1 MSDVITK
8 LVNDAGDLRTAL
20 SDTRYAHMNKTTV
33 VHSNAMGILTFIMG
47 YYFKDDPNK
56 EQPLHRHL
64 QMVYDWLEYSHGL
77 PAGMFTKMQEG
88 NRVWYSFRNLYEMYE
103 DADTKLTFSEWMAE
117 TEKKT
122 DHAG

>member
-1 MSDVITK
+1 
-8 LVNDAGDLRTAL
+8 
-20 SDTRYAHMNKTTV
+20 MNKTTV

-47 YYFKDDPNK
+47 YYFKNDPDKK
-56 EQPLHRHL
+56 EPLHRDL

-77 PAGMFTKMQEG
+77 PSGMFIKMLEG
-88 NRVWYSFRNLYEMYE
+88 NRVWYSFRNLYEMYKDTE
-103 DADTKLTFSEWMAE
+103 TKLTFSEWMAE

>member
-1 MSDVITK
+1 
-8 LVNDAGDLRTAL
+8 
-20 SDTRYAHMNKTTV
+20 MNKTTV

-47 YYFKDDPNK
+47 YYFKNDPHK
-56 EQPLHRHL
+56 EQPLHRDL

-77 PAGMFTKMQEG
+77 PAGMFTKMLEG
-88 NRVWYSFRNLYEMYE
+88 NRVWYSFRNLYEMYK
-103 DADTKLTFSEWMAE
+103 DADTKLTFSEWMQE

>member
-33 VHSNAMGILTFIMG
+33 VHSNAMGILKFIME
-47 YYFKDDPNK
+47 YHFKSDLRGKMTLLRDI
-56 EQPLHRHL
+56 

-77 PAGMFTKMQEG
+77 PANMFTKMQDG
-88 NRVWYSFRNLYEMYE
+88 NRLWYSFRDFYEQYRE
-103 DADTKLTFSEWMAE
+103 SDSKLTFCEWMEE
-117 TEKKT
+117 TDKKT

>member
-47 YYFKDDPNK
+47 YYFKNDPDKK
-56 EQPLHRHL
+56 EPLHRDL
-64 QMVYDWLEYSHGL
+64 QMVYDWLEYSHDL
-77 PAGMFTKMQEG
+77 PAAMFTKMQEG
-88 NRVWYSFRNLYEMYE
+88 NRVWYSFRNLYEMYK
-103 DADTKLTFSEWMAE
+103 DADTKLTFSEWMVE

>member
-1 MSDVITK
+1 MIDPIIK
-8 LVNDAGDLRTAL
+8 QVNDAGDLRTAL

-47 YYFKDDPNK
+47 YYFKNDPDKK
-56 EQPLHRHL
+56 EPLHRDL

-77 PAGMFTKMQEG
+77 PAGMFIKMQEG
-88 NRVWYSFRNLYEMYE
+88 NRVWYSFRNLYDMYK
-103 DADTKLTFSEWMAE
+103 DAETKLTFSEWMAE

-122 DHAG
+122 DHAR